1 MRWRLL
7 TPFFL
12 LNAGVLAALVP
23 SLSYAPY
30 AHAAPRPASVSR
42 SIEALNGVD
51 ARPARAS
58 RSDTA
63 DLQVRPAP
71 GPVTS
76 PFGRRRAHEVHP
88 GIDIDGE
95 TGDPVLAAAR
105 GTVAYAGPA
114 FKGYTGYGNLVII
127 DHTTYQTIY
136 AHLSRVDVAA
146 GQPVLAGTLIGAI
159 GRSGN
164 ATGSHLHFEV
174 RVDGH
179 PVDPATIFSRVL

>member
-7 TPFFL
+7 THFFV

-23 SLSYAPY
+23 SLSYTPLRTG
-30 AHAAPRPASVSR
+30 APRPARVSV
-42 SIEALNGVD
+42 AAFD
-51 ARPARAS
+51 AVASRPARAS
-58 RSDTA
+58 RSAPA

-76 PFGRRRAHEVHP
+76 PFGRKRAHEVHP

-95 TGDPVLAAAR
+95 TGDAVVAAAR
-105 GTVAYAGPA
+105 GTVAYGGPA

-127 DHTTYQTIY
+127 DHGAYQTIY
-136 AHLSRVDVAA
+136 AHLSRIDVAA
-146 GQPVLAGTLIGAI
+146 GQPVEPGTLIGAI
-159 GRSGN
+159 GRTGN

-174 RVDGH
+174 RVDGK